1 MRGWE
6 RQKESATDRERIKTP
21 QERPGIEWEPTYGS
35 VNGMLWPPPPLQW
48 LSDNKIRSKWLSMSR
63 YVGIRRRKVKQWGWK
78 TKTSTVNSNEDR
90 MQNLPLQQSHLK
102 VNMKQPSQPILLSY
116 VMHFIVFFWIFI
128 KIKVGQ
134 GLILFMWN
142 SWKLGFPQMEFM
154 KIGCSSPEP
163 TFKEEIWRLMFKFT
177 LQSISIYPNGRV
189 RSCIW
194 QSLIQNDLQYIQGIR
209 LISSCNTWVCNS
221 CT

>member
-6 RQKESATDRERIKTP
+6 RQNESATDRERIKTP

-48 LSDNKIRSKWLSMSR
+48 LSDNKICSKWLSMSR
-63 YVGIRRRKVKQWGWK
+63 YVGIRRKVKQWGWK

-116 VMHFIVFFWIFI
+116 VMHFIVYFWIFI

-142 SWKLGFPQMEFM
+142 SWKLGVPHQNLLL
-154 KIGCSSPEP
+154 
-163 TFKEEIWRLMFKFT
+163 KEMWRLMWRCEVHPPEH
-177 LQSISIYPNGRV
+177 LDISQ
-189 RSCIW
+189 W
-194 QSLIQNDLQYIQGIR
+194 
-209 LISSCNTWVCNS
+209 
-221 CT
+221 